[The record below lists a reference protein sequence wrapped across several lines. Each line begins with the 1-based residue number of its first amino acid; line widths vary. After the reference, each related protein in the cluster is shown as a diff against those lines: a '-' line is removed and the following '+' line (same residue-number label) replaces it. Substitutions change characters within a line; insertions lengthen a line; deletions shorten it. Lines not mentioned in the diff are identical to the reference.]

1 MQIAFLVFF
10 PLLCGPVAYFAGRRS
25 ERFRDWLILI
35 CTALCM
41 ALSLSLTL
49 HAWRGEVAA
58 LTVPYVFVNGLSFT
72 ATGFRALY
80 SLITSL
86 MWLFT
91 ALFSREYFLHER
103 EGLNAYWMFTLMTLG
118 ATQGVMLSADFMTTF
133 VFFEVLSLTS
143 FTWVMHEQTAEALRA
158 GYTYLFVAVFGG
170 LVLLMG
176 LFLLYNACGTLEYA
190 ALREA
195 VGDADSK
202 RVFAASVCILFG
214 FGAKAGMFP
223 LHIWLPMAH
232 PVAPSPASAL
242 LSGVLTKVGVYGI
255 LMTTLELMPGNRVFG
270 LLVLTLAL
278 VTMFLGALLAL
289 FSVNLKRTLACSSM
303 SQIGFILTGLA
314 SATLCGVQTGAGTL
328 SGAGVTLALSG
339 TVLHM
344 LNHSLFKL
352 LLFMAAGVALMNLH
366 ALSLDDI
373 RGWGRNKTALKVAF
387 AVGGLGISG
396 VPLLNGY
403 LSKSM
408 LHEGLVHLA
417 ESAAETGFWT
427 GPTLWYF
434 HAAEWIFLI
443 SGGFT
448 FAYMLKLFV
457 CVFVERNA
465 NPAKQARYDASPD
478 CMDALSTAV
487 ITLSA
492 LLLVPLGQ
500 PWIVTHI
507 AKFAVDSFGVTEEAL
522 HFEAFAWE
530 NLKGALIS
538 LSIGAAAYL
547 AFVRPVLRPRGTYVN
562 RWPAALNLE
571 ARLYTPLFTNWLP
584 TLFGNITRLFAE
596 NVLTRRVCQG
606 LLFAASVLARA
617 MNDSADALIVL
628 SRRTFAREVKIH
640 DERTAVRIGRFR
652 AFRRATS
659 AALDAFNFSFAL
671 LMTCLGVILILGF
684 LLILIFL

>member
-1 MQIAFLVFF
+1 
-10 PLLCGPVAYFAGRRS
+10 
-25 ERFRDWLILI
+25 
-35 CTALCM
+35 M
-41 ALSLSLTL
+41 ALSLSLTVS
-49 HAWRGEVAA
+49 AWRGEIAA
-58 LTVPYVFVNGLSFT
+58 FAVPYVFVNGLSFT

-91 ALFSREYFLHER
+91 ALFAREYFQHER

-133 VFFEVLSLTS
+133 IFFEVLSLTS
-143 FTWVMHEQTAEALRA
+143 FTWVMHEQTPEALRA

-176 LFLLYNACGTLEYA
+176 LFLLYDACGTLEYA
-190 ALREA
+190 ALRETA
-195 VGDADSK
+195 GNANSK
-202 RVFAASVCILFG
+202 RILAASVCILFG

-255 LMTTLELMPGNRVFG
+255 LMTTLELMNGNRVFG

-314 SATLCGVQTGAGTL
+314 AATLCSVQTGAGAL
-328 SGAGVTLALSG
+328 SDAGVTLALSG

-344 LNHSLFKL
+344 LNHSMFKL
-352 LLFMAAGVALMNLH
+352 LLFMAAGVVLMNIH

-373 RGWGRNKTALKVAF
+373 RGWGRNKTALKLAF

-427 GPTLWYF
+427 GPVLWYF
-434 HAAEWIFLI
+434 HAAEWVFLI

-448 FAYMLKLFV
+448 FAYMLKLFL

-465 NPAKQARYDASPD
+465 DPVKQAHYDASPD
-478 CMDALSTAV
+478 CMNALSTSV

-492 LLLVPLGQ
+492 LLLLPLGQ

-507 AKFAVDSFGVTEEAL
+507 ARFAVDSFAMNNAPL

-530 NLKGALIS
+530 NLKGGLIS
-538 LSIGAAAYL
+538 LSIGAAVYL
-547 AFVRPVLRPRGTYVN
+547 LFVRPVLRPHGTYVN
-562 RWPAALNLE
+562 RWPSACNLE
-571 ARLYTPLFTNWLP
+571 ARLYTPLFTRWLP
-584 TLFGNITRLFAE
+584 ALGGNVMRLFAE
-596 NVLTRRVCQG
+596 NVLTRRVCQW
-606 LLFAASVLARA
+606 LLFAGAVLARA
-617 MNDSADALIVL
+617 MSDSADALIVL
-628 SRRTFAREVKIH
+628 SRRTFVKEVKIH
-640 DERTAVRIGRFR
+640 DEQAAIHIGRFR

-671 LMTCLGVILILGF
+671 LMTCLGVIAILGF
-684 LLILIFL
+684 LLFLL